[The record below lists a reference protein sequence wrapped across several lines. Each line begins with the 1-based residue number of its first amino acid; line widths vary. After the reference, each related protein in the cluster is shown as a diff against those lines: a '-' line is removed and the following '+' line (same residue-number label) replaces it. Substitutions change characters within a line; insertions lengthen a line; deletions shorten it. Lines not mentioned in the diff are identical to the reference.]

1 MLRRRKKG
9 VIKMNSEELKH
20 YGIKGQKWGRR
31 RYQNSDGSLT
41 PAGKQRYGDGGK
53 MDLQDTKKLVDK
65 TNDVAKQS
73 QRINDEK
80 RSKKEKKAKQ
90 QAEQDIRE
98 KVYKMSDQELRDAV
112 NRMNM
117 EERYTQVMRDRT
129 NVEVGKT
136 KVEKFMD
143 YTVSGLTIASTTISI
158 AMMLQEMRKK

>member
-1 MLRRRKKG
+1 
-9 VIKMNSEELKH
+9 MNSEELKH
-20 YGIKGQKWGRR
+20 YGIKGQKWGKR

-98 KVYKMSDQELRDAV
+98 KVYKMSDQELREAV
-112 NRMNM
+112 NRLNM
-117 EERYTQVMRDRT
+117 EERYTQVMKDRT
-129 NVEVGKT
+129 NVEIGKT
-136 KVEKFMD
+136 KAEKFMD
-143 YTVSGLTIASTTISI
+143 FTATTLTAASSALTIAI
-158 AMMLQEMRKK
+158 MLKELKK

>member
-1 MLRRRKKG
+1 
-9 VIKMNSEELKH
+9 MNSEELKH

-41 PAGKQRYGDGGK
+41 SAGKQRYGSGDGRK
-53 MDLQDTKKLVDK
+53 ADLQEAKKVVDK
-65 TNDVAKQS
+65 TNEVAKQS

-129 NVEVGKT
+129 NVEVGKS